1 MIRIILAFILIFFSY
16 YWGIQGFRMLN
27 GKEKLELTR
36 IVAYSIMCAVLTVA
50 SLAVFVYTF

>member
-1 MIRIILAFILIFFSY
+1 MIRIILAFITIFICY
-16 YWGIQGFRMLN
+16 YWGIQVFRTLT

-36 IVAYSIMCAVLTVA
+36 IIAYSIMCAVLTVA